1 MERHRAVRSWGLRGW
16 LLAVAAL
23 PTLLTLLA
31 MGAMELGMADR
42 LHREA
47 EERARLVAG
56 ALAEASEFG
65 LISGNPAALDRSVR
79 ELLARDGSIASI
91 DILDASRRPFVSLPG
106 RAVPAGLPA
115 VELPVRSSVPDIDF
129 FDRATP
135 HVSLG
140 EDLQPSFR
148 LGPVAGHVRVTMS
161 LDALRRA
168 RWQRL
173 GLELAVVAAAGL
185 AGLLAAALLA
195 RRMRG
200 SLLTQLDAL
209 QALRQGRYAIPEGP
223 ALGGELW
230 QLQRAVL
237 ELADALGAAAQAG
250 PATEQAPQPP
260 FMAHLEAGGERGDIA
275 HRLLGRLEAALLAVR
290 LAAAQAARETDPQAA
305 ARTGARVVALADQA
319 QAAGEA
325 LVAPLR
331 PRIIEG
337 LGLPAALEEVLQ
349 ACRRAQP
356 ACAFD
361 LDLPAGFDCNDLPQ
375 AAEVHRVV
383 SLALARVVGHARAT
397 RVRVRLQPA
406 EPSSRD
412 VQVLVEDDGA
422 GESSPGSTARLA
434 QLRESL
440 AAGGSLVE
448 VRPQTAA
455 AGTVIA
461 VTVRA
466 GAVSRRG

>member
-1 MERHRAVRSWGLRGW
+1 MDRDRPVHSWGVRSW

-23 PTLLTLLA
+23 PTVLTLLA
-31 MGAMELGMADR
+31 MGAMELGTPER

-161 LDALRRA
+161 LDALQRA

-173 GLELAVVAAAGL
+173 GLELAVVVVAGL

-195 RRMRG
+195 RRLRG
-200 SLLTQLDAL
+200 SLLAQLDAL
-209 QALRQGRYAIPEGP
+209 QALRQGRFAIAEEP
-223 ALGGELW
+223 AFGAELR
-230 QLQRAVL
+230 QLQRAAL
-237 ELADALGAAAQAG
+237 ELADSLGAAAQGG
-250 PATEQAPQPP
+250 PTMRAHRAAS
-260 FMAHLEAGGERGDIA
+260 MASPEAGERGDLA
-275 HRLLGRLEAALLAVR
+275 LRLLGRLEGALLAVR
-290 LAAAQAARETDPQAA
+290 LAAEQVPREADPQAA
-305 ARTGARVVALADQA
+305 ARTGARVVALADQV

-331 PRIIEG
+331 PRIIES
-337 LGLPAALEEVLQ
+337 LGLPAALAEVMH
-349 ACRRAQP
+349 ACRQAQP
-356 ACAFD
+356 ACAFE
-361 LDLPAGFDCNDLPQ
+361 LDLPAGLDCLDLPQ

-383 SLALARVVGHARAT
+383 SLALARALGHARAT
-397 RVRVRLQPA
+397 QVRVRLQPA
-406 EPSSRD
+406 NPPSRD
-412 VQVLVEDDGA
+412 VQVLVVDDGA
-422 GESSPGSTARLA
+422 VEASPGSTARLA
-434 QLRESL
+434 GLRESL
-440 AAGGSLVE
+440 EANGSRVELRPQAAG
-448 VRPQTAA
+448 
-455 AGTVIA
+455 GTVIA
-461 VTVRA
+461 VTVLA
-466 GAVSRRG
+466 GAVSRRE